1 MKKYTI
7 FLAIC
12 CLPHLF
18 FAQGIF
24 EYVPFEPHAT
34 YHDVAIKEGLTVAV
48 GKQESCMMPLMTLF
62 DAQGDSLWSVTPYDC
77 GFCYLHEVAFESD
90 GRILASGNFRQADD
104 VGSPEDGY
112 AIVRVDTAGQVLGFR
127 QFIFQNGFDNPVR
140 FSTLANGNIALST
153 GRRLLILDSN
163 LDSLATLDFETLSDY
178 PVIDQQ
184 LVLDENTILLNI
196 GAKGYLVDV
205 QGVLLDSLDLEDAP
219 TSNFLLD
226 PSEDFVHYSTASGFK
241 LLHIASGNVNA
252 ESGAE
257 FKGITMDDAQLVAF
271 DDRNIYRRTGIGVW
285 DSVWTSGPE
294 LEIQNLKW
302 KAERFVYT
310 LEGPAES
317 ALNFTYPRTV
327 LGSRQDLSVPPAFME
342 TDVLIGA
349 IELDSLNLNNTI
361 VDHPLTYFSVEH
373 FFSVEV
379 VNAGQDTL
387 QEVVI
392 ATPRLNGFNCGE
404 LRIIKSLH
412 GLNLP
417 PGGSY
422 KASVQLNNTY
432 GSNSPFEFDIAYN
445 ICFFALGP
453 NHQQDGFFG
462 NNQSCQ
468 QVQIV
473 NTENRSGPSLDFTI
487 APNPASHVLNLQW
500 KEGDLN
506 DRVQLHLISAQ
517 GQQVLQQLTDS
528 TENAE
533 INVSG
538 LPAGV
543 YWLIVQSEG
552 FRTVKKVIIQ

>member
-1 MKKYTI
+1 M
-7 FLAIC
+7 
-12 CLPHLF
+12 
-18 FAQGIF
+18 
-24 EYVPFEPHAT
+24 
-34 YHDVAIKEGLTVAV
+34 
-48 GKQESCMMPLMTLF
+48 
-62 DAQGDSLWSVTPYDC
+62 
-77 GFCYLHEVAFESD
+77 
-90 GRILASGNFRQADD
+90 
-104 VGSPEDGY
+104 
-112 AIVRVDTAGQVLGFR
+112 
-127 QFIFQNGFDNPVR
+127 
-140 FSTLANGNIALST
+140 
-153 GRRLLILDSN
+153 
-163 LDSLATLDFETLSDY
+163 
-178 PVIDQQ
+178 
-184 LVLDENTILLNI
+184 
-196 GAKGYLVDV
+196 
-205 QGVLLDSLDLEDAP
+205 
-219 TSNFLLD
+219 
-226 PSEDFVHYSTASGFK
+226 
-241 LLHIASGNVNA
+241 
-252 ESGAE
+252 
-257 FKGITMDDAQLVAF
+257 
-271 DDRNIYRRTGIGVW
+271 
-285 DSVWTSGPE
+285 
-294 LEIQNLKW
+294 
-302 KAERFVYT
+302 
-310 LEGPAES
+310 
-317 ALNFTYPRTV
+317 
-327 LGSRQDLSVPPAFME
+327 
-342 TDVLIGA
+342 LIGA

-517 GQQVLQQLTDS
+517 D
-528 TENAE
+528 
-533 INVSG
+533 
-538 LPAGV
+538 
-543 YWLIVQSEG
+543 
-552 FRTVKKVIIQ
+552 R